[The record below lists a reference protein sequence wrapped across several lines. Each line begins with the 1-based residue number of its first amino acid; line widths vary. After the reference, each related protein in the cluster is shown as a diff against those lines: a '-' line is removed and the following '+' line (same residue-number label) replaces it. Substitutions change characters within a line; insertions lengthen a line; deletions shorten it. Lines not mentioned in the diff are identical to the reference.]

1 MMTITNVDHHHILI
15 RFDEN
20 ASPTMLTFC
29 EKSSGA
35 ILMKNLMKI
44 WWKWI
49 ISDLCDIILQI
60 SVLADATP
68 SRQNRRKHT
77 NVGKSFKII
86 RLIWIS
92 TQYPQSEVLVVIGPS
107 GLSLECLFANL
118 CNCVKTAIFWLF
130 CLIWHRWDAEVTQ
143 KPEQVQQ
150 FSLRKIHGSRRIIQ
164 APMWTR
170 PQFFKGE
177 VNQLVQIVDLPSI
190 CSNCLHFMHSH

>member
-1 MMTITNVDHHHILI
+1 MRFQLNFWTSHPLPPFLEGGGKSAPRGLREPKKAGPNRVKSADDSSSVNNWYDDHHQCWSSSH
-15 RFDEN
+15 FDQIWWECK
-20 ASPTMLTFC
+20 SSMLTFC

-92 TQYPQSEVLVVIGPS
+92 TQYPQSDVLVVIDPS

-130 CLIWHRWDAEVTQ
+130 C
-143 KPEQVQQ
+143 
-150 FSLRKIHGSRRIIQ
+150 
-164 APMWTR
+164 
-170 PQFFKGE
+170 
-177 VNQLVQIVDLPSI
+177 
-190 CSNCLHFMHSH
+190 